1 MKRESLTSG
10 ALKRSRWIGAKAV
23 IAASLA
29 VSSIAIVGLGSAS
42 QAGASSKKFSIAF
55 VVGAEADPFFQSMY
69 VGAHAEAKKLG
80 VTLIWQ
86 GDPVDYSPSTQI
98 PVVQQVLAEKPSAL
112 VIAPTDT
119 KALEPYVAQ
128 AIKKGIPVF
137 NVDSGDANQK
147 NITSWVTGNNV
158 QGGTAAAD
166 ALASALNYST
176 TCTSASPCTVA
187 VGVSSITTSTDAARL
202 KGFDAQLKAKYPN
215 ITALNP
221 IVSQSQ
227 SAVAQQGFAQDI
239 SAHHLQGIFAID
251 GTDAEGA
258 AAAITA
264 AGSAGANI
272 KVVGYDAY
280 ASNIASMQG
289 GKIAAIISQQPTLE
303 GKDIIKYAVQ
313 RLKQGNAKGIPHL
326 LTLANIVLTPTTS
339 QATLNKYVYTA
350 S

>member
-1 MKRESLTSG
+1 MMKESLTAG
-10 ALKRSRWIGAKAV
+10 VPRRARWMGTKAV

-29 VSSIAIVGLGSAS
+29 ASSIALVGLGSTS
-42 QAGASSKKFSIAF
+42 VAGASSKKYTIAF

-69 VGAHAEAKKLG
+69 LGASAEAKKLG

-86 GDPVDYSPSTQI
+86 GDPVDYSPATQI
-98 PVVQQVLAEKPSAL
+98 PVVEQILAEKPSAL

-128 AIKKGIPVF
+128 AVKSGIPVF

-166 ALASALNYST
+166 ALAAALKYST
-176 TCTSASPCTVA
+176 ACTSSSPCTVA

-202 KGFDAQLKAKYPN
+202 KGFNAELKAKYPN

-227 SAVAQQGFAQDI
+227 PSVAQQGFAEDI
-239 SAHHLQGIFAID
+239 SAHHLAGIFAID

-258 AAAITA
+258 SSAIAA

-280 ASNIASMQG
+280 AANIASMQA
-289 GKIAAIISQQPTLE
+289 GKISAIISQQPTLE
-303 GKDIIKYAVQ
+303 GADIIKYAVQ
-313 RLKQGNAKGIPHL
+313 RLKQHNAKGIPHL
-326 LTLANIVLTPTTS
+326 LTLANIVLTPTTP